1 MYASETFKVSRGRIE
16 RREIVSGYVH
26 VVSQL
31 DPGAVVIL
39 IDVVAE
45 VPEVEVV
52 AADGKEGGNVVHA
65 LTGADLRV

>member
-1 MYASETFKVSRGRIE
+1 M
-16 RREIVSGYVH
+16 
-26 VVSQL
+26 